1 MCIDYHT
8 CISIYAL
15 IIMTFYDISVFILV
29 CLGLGCTTIHQII
42 IGAPFAQDTVGFFGQ
57 RSGRNKSLCNDSN
70 FILGNRIT
78 VNTFKVRV
86 LESIVATLVDGICV
100 FF

>member
-1 MCIDYHT
+1 MR
-8 CISIYAL
+8 
-15 IIMTFYDISVFILV
+15 FYDISVFILV

-42 IGAPFAQDTVGFFGQ
+42 IGAPLAQDTVGFFGQ
-57 RSGRNKSLCNDSN
+57 CLGRNKSLCNDSN
-70 FILGNRIT
+70 FILGDKIT

-86 LESIVATLVDGICV
+86 LESIVATLVDDICV